1 MNYMILCSMEQKS
14 AKSQHEKTYNVKAA
28 QKLDVQV
35 YEGMGLDL
43 EEVTS

>member
-1 MNYMILCSMEQKS
+1 MILCSMEQKS
-14 AKSQHEKTYNVKAA
+14 AQEPVYEKTYNVKAA